1 MASTSK
7 SKPRPLG
14 AKLHVQTPRKN
25 SFISVP
31 RFGHSPPNRDPGP
44 AQVEEIKKGSLSQEF
59 QKLQNEL
66 DVYIQKVEE
75 LANRGTSQKL
85 FFGTSASCNDHSFS
99 SEFIIGIKTVPV
111 PEEPL
116 DPEEQQKLETR
127 RHKQAAH
134 SARIVYV
141 LQLKVGLYV
150 KYMWMAL
157 CQ

>member
-7 SKPRPLG
+7 SKSRPLG
-14 AKLHVQTPRKN
+14 AKLPVQTPRKN

-85 FFGTSASCNDHSFS
+85 FFGTSASCNNHSFS
-99 SEFIIGIKTVPV
+99 VNLLLVLKQSQSQRNHWTLKSSKNWKHADTSRQP
-111 PEEPL
+111 
-116 DPEEQQKLETR
+116 TR
-127 RHKQAAH
+127 HA
-134 SARIVYV
+134 
-141 LQLKVGLYV
+141 LY
-150 KYMWMAL
+150 M
-157 CQ
+157 CFS